1 MPYFT
6 NLELYVTGGDG
17 CRKRRNYGDIHDVKN
32 DDRDETR
39 GKDIPE
45 AEQAADVTTVKQ
57 DVKEKNHIDGALA
70 ASV

>member
-6 NLELYVTGGDG
+6 IVELYVNRC
-17 CRKRRNYGDIHDVKN
+17 CRKRRNYAGDIRDVKN

-45 AEQAADVTTVKQ
+45 EEEQEAEAADVTTVKQ
-57 DVKEKNHIDGALA
+57 DVKEKTYRR
-70 ASV
+70 